1 MNKIAIILFL
11 TVFNICA
18 FAQDEIKNY
27 EIKNISINNRH
38 PNFGTTFL
46 GNNQIVFTS
55 SNNGRILN
63 LFVGNIIDEDV
74 KKYRLFSKGTNSSTH
89 KSNVAFTINNKTVFF
104 TKSIHG
110 LKTRKKSKEKRATIA
125 IFKATIDRNGNWV
138 DIKPMPFNSPK
149 YDVAHPTLNK
159 ENTKLYFTSN
169 MPGTFGDNDIFV
181 VDILS
186 EDNYSEPM
194 NLGPNVNTQGK
205 EMFPFISGDNY
216 LYFSSNGHK
225 NNLGGLD
232 IYSVQVK
239 NNGVTKPVHL
249 DQPINSNADDLSYIF
264 NSVTRQGFFS
274 SNRSGGKGDDDI
286 YFFKEKVKKKPVV
299 VIEKPVVVIEKC
311 TQKIEGRTF
320 IDGTNKILKN
330 VTVLLKNSIGKDIA
344 NFIVKT
350 TGEYNFDIDCSS
362 TYYIEGSKEGFS
374 SITKSLRTI
383 ATTKT
388 HVIDLYLTKDKA
400 PEIVPKK
407 KPTIAEKLISEKN
420 QLKVN
425 EIGFN
430 YNEAKLIKRF
440 TYQLDKAIIRL
451 IEEPELKIKIES
463 HTDCRAEDEY
473 NMSLTEERIFS
484 VTEYV
489 ANKGISMTRISGR
502 AFGETVPLNDC
513 VNGVKCTEE
522 QYLLNRRTT
531 FVLY

>member
-1 MNKIAIILFL
+1 MIFNL
-11 TVFNICA
+11 TA

-27 EIKNISINNRH
+27 EIKNISANNKY

-46 GNNQIVFTS
+46 GDNQIVFTS
-55 SNNGRILN
+55 SNGGKLN

-74 KKYRLFSKGTNSSTH
+74 KKYRLFSKGTNSNTH
-89 KSNVAFTINNKTVFF
+89 KSNVALTINNKTVFF
-104 TKSIHG
+104 TKSLYG
-110 LKTRKKSKEKRATIA
+110 VESRKKSKQKRKTIA
-125 IFKATIDRNGNWV
+125 IFKATIDRNGTWV
-138 DIKPMPFNSPK
+138 DIKPMPFNSKK

-194 NLGPNVNTQGK
+194 NLGPNVNTKGK

-232 IYSVQVK
+232 IYSVQVT

-249 DQPINSNADDLSYIF
+249 NQPINSKADDLSYIF
-264 NSVTRQGFFS
+264 NSATRQGFFS
-274 SNRSGGKGDDDI
+274 SNRKGGKGNDDI
-286 YFFKEKVKKKPVV
+286 YFFKEKTKEEPVV
-299 VIEKPVVVIEKC
+299 IKEEPVIEKC

-330 VTVLLKNSIGKDIA
+330 VNVILKNNVGENIA
-344 NFIVKT
+344 NIKVN
-350 TGEYNFDIDCSS
+350 TGEYTFDIDCNSI
-362 TYYIEGSKEGFS
+362 YYIEGNKEGFS
-374 SITKSLRTI
+374 SITKNLRTI

-388 HVIDLYLTKDKA
+388 HVIDLYLTKDKE
-400 PEIVPKK
+400 PEITSIK
-407 KPTIAEKLISEKN
+407 KPIKTERLIPEKD
-420 QLKVN
+420 QVKVN

-430 YNEAKLIKRF
+430 YNEARLYKRF
-440 TYQLDKAIIRL
+440 SYQLDKAIIRL

-463 HTDCRAEDEY
+463 HTDCRADDEY

-484 VTEYV
+484 VTEYI
-489 ANKGISMTRISGR
+489 ASKGISMIRISGR
-502 AFGETVPLNDC
+502 AFGETIPLNDC